1 MEENLDD
8 AEEDLD
14 EEKDL
19 DAEEDFQSV
28 KEHLEQHGSPNKWF
42 FTFFFNER
50 EEIKCF

>member
-14 EEKDL
+14 EEEGL

-28 KEHLEQHGSPNKWF
+28 KEQLEHRGSQMNGFSLFLMK
-42 FTFFFNER
+42 ER
-50 EEIKCF
+50 K